1 MMMNSTYYQHT
12 LGKKAEEAACQYL
25 QKADLALIEK
35 NFTCRYGE
43 IDLIMKDEEIY
54 VFTEIRLRNSQDF
67 TNSLESIT
75 KAKQAR
81 IIKAATIY
89 LLEKNLWNKTRC
101 RFDVVGM
108 IQKNNEFQFDW
119 IKNAF
124 W

>member
-43 IDLIMKDEEIY
+43 IDLIMKDKEIY